1 MSNFLHASVPQDAI
15 DGARRGSRDAQA
27 VVYQSLAPAVY
38 GLARR
43 LLNSA
48 PLAEEVTQDV
58 FVEVLTQLHRY
69 RGDGAFGAWVR
80 GIAVNR
86 TLSAMRRM
94 RVEHAY
100 LELEHAERPQI
111 EEEAANATST
121 LPLARLLAG
130 LDAESRAVVWL
141 FVVEGMTHAEIGERL
156 RRTTSYSKSR
166 LARALQHLRDLHA
179 QAEVVNGHAR

>member
-1 MSNFLHASVPQDAI
+1 MSNFLQASVPQDAI
-15 DGARRGSRDAQA
+15 DRARRGSRDAQS

-43 LLNSA
+43 LLNST

-86 TLSAMRRM
+86 TLSALRRL
-94 RVEHAY
+94 RVEQTYAEFAHAD
-100 LELEHAERPQI
+100 RSQI
-111 EEEAANATST
+111 VEETADAATT
-121 LPLARLLAG
+121 MPVARMLAG

-141 FVVEGMTHAEIGERL
+141 FIVEGMTHAEIAERL
-156 RRTTSYSKSR
+156 GHTTSYSKSR
-166 LARALQHLRDLHA
+166 LARALQRLRGLHA
-179 QAEVVNGHAR
+179 NGGVVNGDAR